1 MKLAVFLVLLLG
13 CVGHSPYQRATNDV
27 TRQRTLDGG
36 YQQVLQLAAI
46 YKSEAWRS
54 AHAEKDAAS
63 RGLVGDARAQRI
75 AQAQADAAG
84 PLEFELLVTTW
95 DRRENDLDRGKRSVW
110 RVRMLDDAG
119 AEIEPIEI
127 KRDKRPVLTLRSEF
141 PAMGDFATAY
151 VVRFK
156 RPTTALAQ
164 LRLRMSSER
173 GGVEVSWPGIE
184 ASSSPEPAPPAP
196 SVPSPAVAPVSGNP
210 EPAPVPAPVER

>member
-1 MKLAVFLVLLLG
+1 MKLAAVLLVCLLG
-13 CVGHSPYQRATNDV
+13 CVGQSPYQRTTNGV
-27 TRQRTLDGG
+27 TRLRTLDGG

-46 YKSEAWRS
+46 YKSPTWWS
-54 AHAEKDAAS
+54 AHAEKDAS
-63 RGLVGDARAQRI
+63 NRGLTGDARTQRI

-95 DRRENDLDRGKRSVW
+95 DRRENDLDRGKKSVW
-110 RVRMLDDAG
+110 KVRMLDDAG
-119 AEIEPIEI
+119 AEIEPIELV
-127 KRDKRPVLTLRSEF
+127 RDKRPMLTLRSEF

-151 VVRFK
+151 IVRFK

-184 ASSSPEPAPPAP
+184 GSPEPPPPAKPEPAPGPP
-196 SVPSPAVAPVSGNP
+196 TP
-210 EPAPVPAPVER
+210 EPAPAGSVERSP

>member
-1 MKLAVFLVLLLG
+1 MKLVVLLVVLLG
-13 CVGHSPYQRATNDV
+13 CVGQSPYQRTTNEV

-46 YKSEAWRS
+46 YKSPTWRS
-54 AHAEKDAAS
+54 AHAEKDATS
-63 RGLVGDARAQRI
+63 RGLTGDARTQRI
-75 AQAQADAAG
+75 AQAQAEAQG

-95 DRRENDLDRGKRSVW
+95 DRRENDLDRKKSVW

-119 AEIEPIEI
+119 AELEPLELV
-127 KRDKRPVLTLRSEF
+127 RDKRPMLTLRSEY

-184 ASSSPEPAPPAP
+184 ASPPPAP
-196 SVPSPAVAPVSGNP
+196 SVPASPTPAPVSNP
-210 EPAPVPAPVER
+210 EPSGSIER